1 MFILNFHIRLCTQAR
16 ADTSHNSPREHLSTH
31 PFSPG
36 NGLFETLIS
45 PIQRTTS
52 LLYTY
57 TALILAQPIF
67 ETLVFVITIQKISSD
82 SPVSIHLLCTFNK
95 SNQNGGLPIPLGIC
109 LLEASIHFSSNGS
122 THLVYAYTSHPLAQ
136 PLFETFIFVITKQKS
151 ASKSPVHPLIFVYL
165 LQINSLTFRLKDV
178 CSNCRYP
185 VRANCLIH
193 TFLLFSVHSRR
204 GEPDLCLKGLNFC

>member
-1 MFILNFHIRLCTQAR
+1 MIISDNRYPHPRFISNFHIHLC
-16 ADTSHNSPREHLSTH
+16 SPIFL
-31 PFSPG
+31 G
-36 NGLFETLIS
+36 NGLFETLIL
-45 PIQRTTS
+45 PIQRKTS

-57 TALILAQPIF
+57 TALILTQPIF

-122 THLVYAYTSHPLAQ
+122 THLVYAYTSHPSAQ
-136 PLFETFIFVITKQKS
+136 PLFETFIFIITIQKYPP
-151 ASKSPVHPLIFVYL
+151 KPLIFTLIFVYL

-178 CSNCRYP
+178 Y
-185 VRANCLIH
+185 LIKIKD
-193 TFLLFSVHSRR
+193 V
-204 GEPDLCLKGLNFC
+204 KA

>member
-1 MFILNFHIRLCTQAR
+1 MIPLT
-16 ADTSHNSPREHLSTH
+16 HNSPCGHLIYPLH
-31 PFSPG
+31 FPG

-45 PIQRTTS
+45 PIQRKTS

-57 TALILAQPIF
+57 TALILTQPIF

-122 THLVYAYTSHPLAQ
+122 THLVYAYTSHPSAQ
-136 PLFETFIFVITKQKS
+136 PLFETFIFIITIQKYPQKTTHFHPHFCLFVTNQFS
-151 ASKSPVHPLIFVYL
+151 NFPSQRRLSHKNKGRKSLANHLFISHSSHF
-165 LQINSLTFRLKDV
+165 IGKKRKHCHSLRQ
-178 CSNCRYP
+178 
-185 VRANCLIH
+185 
-193 TFLLFSVHSRR
+193 LFSWSARIKVKFV
-204 GEPDLCLKGLNFC
+204 L

>member
-1 MFILNFHIRLCTQAR
+1 MFDNHTLCTSLNFHICSLTGTNDFRRQPCITPLCGQQPI
-16 ADTSHNSPREHLSTH
+16 H
-31 PFSPG
+31 SPG

-57 TALILAQPIF
+57 TALILTQPIF

-122 THLVYAYTSHPLAQ
+122 THLVYAYTSHPSAQ
-136 PLFETFIFVITKQKS
+136 PLFETFIFIITIQKYPP
-151 ASKSPVHPLIFVYL
+151 KPLIFTLIFVYL
-165 LQINSLTFRLKDV
+165 LQVNSLPFRLKDV
-178 CSNCRYP
+178 N
-185 VRANCLIH
+185 
-193 TFLLFSVHSRR
+193 LLTTTAR
-204 GEPDLCLKGLNFC
+204 EICDLT

>member
-1 MFILNFHIRLCTQAR
+1 MIPLT
-16 ADTSHNSPREHLSTH
+16 HNSPCGHLIYPLH
-31 PFSPG
+31 FPG

-45 PIQRTTS
+45 PIQRKTS

-57 TALILAQPIF
+57 TALILTQPIF

-109 LLEASIHFSSNGS
+109 LLGASIHFSSNGS
-122 THLVYAYTSHPLAQ
+122 THLVYAYTSHPSAQ
-136 PLFETFIFVITKQKS
+136 PLFETFIFIITIQKYPP
-151 ASKSPVHPLIFVYL
+151 KPLIFTLIFVYL

-178 CSNCRYP
+178 Y
-185 VRANCLIH
+185 LIKIKD
-193 TFLLFSVHSRR
+193 V
-204 GEPDLCLKGLNFC
+204 KA